1 MADAWKTYP
10 LPFKGGLISNLSP
23 LQHGMLKPSSA
34 RILSNFEPSVQGGY
48 RRIEGFSKFDDNIIP
63 YYGEPMIF
71 EEEAA
76 TSTAITLANIDIA
89 PTQGDTFK
97 IAGDNTT
104 YTVGTV
110 TPTDLATKKR
120 VTFNVSPAIA
130 STAATKAAVTFQ
142 TGSGDIEGLL
152 AFEDTAIACRGNNIW
167 NSAGA
172 ASGWT
177 RINVPSYGTVTANGT
192 NNSNASSI
200 SMAGLSAKPQAGDT
214 FTIAGIDKVYTV
226 MSSATGTGTQTI
238 SINPNLAA
246 AVSSNQAIT
255 FLSSS
260 RSSMTRHRFTTFNFA
275 GTETAIGVDGANAPF
290 KYDGSVFTVLNDA
303 PSDVIGSS
311 HVVNFKNRIL
321 YGKGSTLTYT
331 TDFDET
337 DFTAASGAGTINVG
351 GVITGLIVFREQLII
366 FTERSILRLVG
377 SSESDFN
384 LQPITL
390 DIGCIHEDTIQEIGG
405 DILFLGPDG
414 IRSLSGTDKIG
425 DFGLAVV
432 SKEVQDEVIN
442 FVNRNQTFS
451 SLIIREKSQYRIFGF
466 NTSITESSAQGLLA
480 TQLQEGLAWGELRG
494 IRAKEAS
501 SNLNSGAELAIF
513 GNTDGYIYRMESG
526 NSFDNKN
533 IIATF
538 ATPFLPITDP
548 RVRKT
553 LYKMHLYTDPQG
565 SFNSNCQLKYDFS
578 STNVVQPPTI
588 TLSNASESN
597 TQPIFGNVQFLHGGL
612 VNNGSNYAAS
622 GNVSKIAVDNLSSI
636 SGLLAGDTFQ
646 VSKYRYKANGETS
659 DVVDDTVEEENQVP
673 LPLHGTGSGANF
685 VPQAYTLV
693 SFGTDGNGTNGL
705 ISSNATN
712 LVFTPNLVADLI
724 DNRHLTFTKVG
735 GVPQITYGGESLQSI
750 FEEQTTGSGFTAS
763 LQFDSESQDAPYSFD
778 AVTLEFTEHSHS

>member
-1 MADAWKTYP
+1 MPDAWKTYP
-10 LPFKGGLISNLSP
+10 LPFKGGLVSNLSP
-23 LQHGMLKPSSA
+23 LQHGTQKPSSA

-48 RRIEGFSKFDDNIIP
+48 RRIEGFTKFDNSIVP
-63 YYGEPMIF
+63 FYGEPKIF

-76 TSTAITLANIDIA
+76 SSTTITLANMDIA
-89 PTQGDTFK
+89 PQTGDTFK

-104 YTVGTV
+104 YTIGNTI
-110 TPTDLATKKR
+110 TTTDLATKKR
-120 VTFNVSPAIA
+120 VTFNISPAIA
-130 STAATKAAVTFQ
+130 STAASKADVTFQ
-142 TGSGDIEGLL
+142 TGSGNIEGLL
-152 AFEDTAIACRGNNIW
+152 AFEDSAIACRGNSIW

-192 NNSNASSI
+192 NNFDASSI
-200 SMAGLSAKPQAGDT
+200 SMAGLTAKPQAGDT

-226 MSSATGTGTQTI
+226 TVDATGTGTQTI
-238 SINPNLAA
+238 SIDPNLAA

-255 FLSSS
+255 FLSAS
-260 RSSMTRHRFTTFNFA
+260 RKSMGRHRFTTFNFL
-275 GTETAIGVDGANAPF
+275 GVETAIGVDGTNVPF
-290 KYDGSVFTVLNDA
+290 KYNGATFTALNDA
-303 PSDVIGSS
+303 PSDVVGSS

-321 YGKGSTLTYT
+321 YGKDTTLTYT
-331 TDFDET
+331 TDFNES
-337 DFTAASGAGTINVG
+337 DFSAASGAGTINVG

-377 SSESDFN
+377 SSEADFN

-432 SKEVQDEVIN
+432 SKEIQDEVTN

-451 SLIIREKSQYRIFGF
+451 SLVIREKSQYRIFGF

-494 IRAKEAS
+494 IRAREAS
-501 SNLNSGAELAIF
+501 SNLNGGAELAIF
-513 GNTDGYIYRMESG
+513 GHTDGYIYKMESG

-538 ATPFLPITDP
+538 ATPFLPMTDP

-553 LYKMHLYTDPQG
+553 LYKVHLYTDPQG
-565 SFNSNCQLKYDFS
+565 SFNSDFQLKYDFNDP
-578 STNVVQPPTI
+578 TLIQPPTI
-588 TLSNASESN
+588 TLSNSSVSDL
-597 TQPIFGNVQFLHGGL
+597 QPVFGNVQFLHGGL

-646 VSKYRYKANGETS
+646 ISRYKYDANGTTTA
-659 DVVDDTVEEENQVP
+659 VDNAD
-673 LPLHGTGSGANF
+673 LHGTGSGANF
-685 VPQAYTLV
+685 VPQTYTLT

-705 ISSNATN
+705 ISGNATN
-712 LVFTPNLVADLI
+712 LVFTPNLVSDLD
-724 DNRHLTFTKVG
+724 DNTHFTFTKVG
-735 GVPQITYGGESLQSI
+735 GVDQITYGGESLQSI
-750 FEEQTTGSGFTAS
+750 FEEQLTGSGFTAS
-763 LQFDSESQDAPYSFD
+763 LQFDSESKDAPYSFD
-778 AVTLEFTEHSHS
+778 AVTLEFTEQSHS

>member
-1 MADAWKTYP
+1 MADAWQTYP
-10 LPFKGGLISNLSP
+10 LQFTGGLVSNLSP
-23 LQHGMLKPSSA
+23 LQHGMQKPSSA

-48 RRIEGFSKFDDNIIP
+48 RRIEGYSKFDDSIVP

-71 EEEAA
+71 EEEA
-76 TSTAITLANIDIA
+76 SSSSSIVLANIDIA

-97 IAGDNTT
+97 IAGDATT

-110 TPTDLATKKR
+110 TTTDLATKKR
-120 VTFNVSPAIA
+120 VTIAVSPNIA

-152 AFEDTAIACRGNNIW
+152 SFEDTAIASRGNNIW
-167 NSAGA
+167 KSAGA

-177 RINVPSYGTVTANGT
+177 RINVPSYGTITANGT
-192 NNSNASSI
+192 NNSGAGTI
-200 SMAGLSAKPQAGDT
+200 SMAGLTAKPQAGDT

-226 MSSATGTGTQTI
+226 TADATGTGTPQTI
-238 SINPNLAA
+238 SVNPNLAA
-246 AVSSNQAIT
+246 AVSSSQVIT
-255 FLSSS
+255 FLSTS
-260 RSSMTRHRFTTFNFA
+260 RVSMGRHRFTTYNYA
-275 GTETAIGVDGANAPF
+275 GTETLIGVDGTNAPF
-290 KYDGSVFTVLNDA
+290 KYDGSIFTALNEA
-303 PSDVIGSS
+303 PSDIVGSS
-311 HVVNFKNRIL
+311 HVVNFKDHL
-321 YGKGSTLTYT
+321 MFAKGSILTYSALLQ
-331 TDFDET
+331 DE
-337 DFTAASGAGTINVG
+337 DFTAASGAGNINVG
-351 GVITGLIVFREQLII
+351 STITGLIVFREQLII
-366 FTERSILRLVG
+366 FSERSIQRLVG
-377 SSESDFN
+377 SSEADWN
-384 LQPITL
+384 RQPITM

-432 SKEVQDEVIN
+432 SKEIQDEVTN
-442 FVNRNQTFS
+442 FINRNQTFS
-451 SLIIREKSQYRIFGF
+451 SLVIREKSQYRIFGF
-466 NTSITESSAQGLLA
+466 NTSITASSAQGLLA

-501 SNLNSGAELAIF
+501 SNLNGGAELAIF
-513 GNTDGYIYRMESG
+513 GNTDGYIYKMESG
-526 NSFDNKN
+526 NSFDSGN

-538 ATPFLPITDP
+538 ATPFIPITDP

-565 SFNSNCQLKYDFS
+565 SFNSDFQLKYDF
-578 STNVVQPPTI
+578 NDPDIIQPPTI
-588 TLSNASESN
+588 TLSNESVAS

-622 GNVSKIAVDNLSSI
+622 GNISTIAVDNLSSI

-646 VSKYRYKANGETS
+646 ISRYIYAADGTTTA
-659 DVVDDTVEEENQVP
+659 VDNAD
-673 LPLHGTGSGANF
+673 LHGAGSGVNF
-685 VPQAYTLV
+685 VPQTYTLT
-693 SFGTDGNGTNGL
+693 SFGTNGGGDNGS

-712 LVFTPNLVADLI
+712 LVFTPNLVSDLV
-724 DNRHLTFTKVG
+724 DNTHLTFTKVG
-735 GVPQITYGGESLQSI
+735 GVSQITYGGESLQSI

-763 LQFDSESQDAPYSFD
+763 LQFDSESQNAPYSFD